1 MYGTIFRMK
10 VKPGEQGNAIS
21 HFKDRSPQD
30 IKGAIAVYLMEPEN
44 RPNELVGVAI
54 FKDKTAY
61 MANASDSLQHEAFS
75 KLRACLVED
84 PEWTDGE
91 YI

>member
-1 MYGTIFRMK
+1 MK
-10 VKPGEQGNAIS
+10 VKQGQQENAIS
-21 HFKDRSPQD
+21 HFKDRSTQD

-44 RPNELVGVAI
+44 RPNELIGVAI
-54 FKDKTAY
+54 FKDKSAY
-61 MANASDSLQHEAFS
+61 RANSSDSVQHEAFS